1 MAGSAAS
8 AARRAVDGLYVWLV
22 ASSLLLGLS
31 ASALGSSVS
40 GLRTAVGLTNAALYV
55 LLALLGALGLAVSL
69 TLLYHVVR
77 VLRSYSLLITPY
89 VGLSRLDEES
99 AVRLMKDTISLY
111 RGYAPYI
118 VAVGSLLVVAG
129 LALAAVAV
137 SGMLNGRLG
146 PGEGAFRLVVSLVY
160 MGYGAL
166 ELYLERSVVSGR
178 LEAVRRA
185 EAELSKAMG

>member
-1 MAGSAAS
+1 MAGDSAS

-40 GLRTAVGLTNAALYV
+40 GLRTAAGLTYAALYV
-55 LLALLGALGLAVSL
+55 LLAILGALGLVVSL

-77 VLRSYSLLITPY
+77 LLWSHSLLTFPY
-89 VGLSRLDEES
+89 AGLSRLDEEG

-118 VAVGSLLVVAG
+118 VIAGGLLAVAG
-129 LALAAVAV
+129 VILAAVTA
-137 SGMLNGRLG
+137 SWIASGRLG
-146 PGEGAFRLVVSLVY
+146 LGEGLFRLAVSLIY
-160 MGYGAL
+160 IGYGAL
-166 ELYLERSVVSGR
+166 SLYLERRVMSGR

-185 EAELSKAMG
+185 EEELSKVMG

>member
-1 MAGSAAS
+1 M
-8 AARRAVDGLYVWLV
+8 DGLYVWLV

-40 GLRTAVGLTNAALYV
+40 GLRTSAGLTYAALYA

-77 VLRSYSLLITPY
+77 VLRSYSLLFTPY

-99 AVRLMKDTISLY
+99 AVRLMKDTVSLY

-137 SGMLNGRLG
+137 SGMLSGRLG
-146 PGEGAFRLVVSLVY
+146 LGEGAFRLAVSLVY

-185 EAELSKAMG
+185 EAELSKVMG